1 MATTY
6 PALFDW
12 YSIVITW
19 SILFIVAVSIY
30 LYLQSRKSRKGQRR
44 SFIRD
49 FAVVWVLVGLL
60 CLYIVAIDMSAY
72 ALFALGNVIVEVYVV
87 YYILRNKV
95 AP

>member
-49 FAVVWVLVGLL
+49 FAVV
-60 CLYIVAIDMSAY
+60 
-72 ALFALGNVIVEVYVV
+72 ALGNVIVEVYVV